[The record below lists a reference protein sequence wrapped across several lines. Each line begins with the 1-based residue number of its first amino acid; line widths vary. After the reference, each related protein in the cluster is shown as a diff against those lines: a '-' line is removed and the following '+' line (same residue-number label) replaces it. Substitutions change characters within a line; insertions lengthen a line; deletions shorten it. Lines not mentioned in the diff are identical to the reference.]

1 MVVLSASK
9 REETQGMQSMEVVDR
24 TTKQLNFLLFLVPIP
39 SVLLLASAS
48 TFFFSV
54 HYLLN
59 QLMDFDQTLVVLLL
73 LTFVFCYSRCWGL

>member
-24 TTKQLNFLLFLVPIP
+24 TTKQLNFLLFLVPIL

-73 LTFVFCYSRCWGL
+73 LTFVYCYSRCGGL